1 MASDARLLYRS
12 RHVTLPSVPWL
23 SAEALRWRRFGNQGV
38 LLDFDSG
45 EIALRWCRAIN
56 ESPLDA
62 RARPG
67 WRSVLV
73 ESTMSS
79 GALIE
84 AISVLPLDAVAERE
98 ANEVTI
104 EVTYNGADLDDV
116 AAAVLMSPEEVIARH
131 CAATYTVVCLGFSRA
146 FPYLSGLDPHLWL
159 PRHDTPRVGVPG
171 GSVAIA
177 VDQAGIYP
185 QTSPGGWHL
194 LGHTSAV
201 LFDPSCD
208 QPSLLHPG
216 DHGRFVRLSA

>member
-1 MASDARLLYRS
+1 
-12 RHVTLPSVPWL
+12 VTLPSVP
-23 SAEALRWRRFGNQGV
+23 SPRAEALNWRRFGNQGV
-38 LLDFDSG
+38 LLDFDNG
-45 EIALRWCRAIN
+45 EVASRWCRAIN

-84 AISVLPLDAVAERE
+84 AISVLPIDTGAERV

-104 EVTYNGADLDDV
+104 EVTYNGDDLDDV
-116 AAAVLMSPEEVIARH
+116 AAAVSMSREEVIARH
-131 CAATYTVVCLGFSRA
+131 CASTYTVVCLGFSRA
-146 FPYLSGLDPHLWL
+146 FPYLSGLDQRLWL
-159 PRHDTPRVGVPG
+159 PRHDTPRVRVPG

-194 LGHTSAV
+194 LGHTDAV
-201 LFDPSCD
+201 LFDPTRD
-208 QPSLLHPG
+208 QPSLLQPG
-216 DHGRFVRLSA
+216 DFVRFARLSA